1 MHRRRTLPDYVRA
14 LATVLCNCLL
24 CLFVLAGLS
33 CTSRAPVPPAPPGPG
48 APTTPT
54 QRPYTVLG
62 QSYQPIASAHG
73 FVEEGIA
80 SWYGHKFHGRPT
92 ACGERYDMHK
102 LTAAHRI
109 LPMHTHVRVTNLENG
124 RQLVV
129 RINDRGPFVKNR
141 IIDLSYA
148 GATELG
154 MAEKGT
160 ARVRVE
166 AIETLPRDLPGRY
179 YVQIGSF
186 AQQGNAL
193 ALSKRMQQLGYSKT
207 RVQRILVGDTIF
219 WRVQVGT
226 FPRLS
231 LAEQAL
237 TRLSSENPASF
248 ILAD

>member
-1 MHRRRTLPDYVRA
+1 MRLHTPTLVLSLAAA
-14 LATVLCNCLL
+14 LLL
-24 CLFVLAGLS
+24 ALS
-33 CTSRAPVPPAPPGPG
+33 ACAPRAPVPAPPGP
-48 APTTPT
+48 APKGTER
-54 QRPYTVLG
+54 QYTVLG
-62 QSYQPIASAHG
+62 QTYQPITSAHG

-80 SWYGHKFHGRPT
+80 SWYGRKFHGRPT

-129 RINDRGPFVKNR
+129 RVNDRGPFVKNR

-148 GATELG
+148 GATQLG

-186 AQQGNAL
+186 AEQGNAL
-193 ALSKRMQQLGYSKT
+193 ALSRRMQQLGYPKT
-207 RVQRILVGDTIF
+207 RVQRILVGDAIF

>member
-1 MHRRRTLPDYVRA
+1 MSLRTPTLVLTLVATLFLA
-14 LATVLCNCLL
+14 LAGC
-24 CLFVLAGLS
+24 AP
-33 CTSRAPVPPAPPGPG
+33 RAPLPAPPGP
-48 APTTPT
+48 APKGT
-54 QRPYTVLG
+54 QRQYTVLG
-62 QSYQPIASAHG
+62 QTYQPIASAHG

-80 SWYGHKFHGRPT
+80 SWYGRKFHGRPT

-148 GATELG
+148 GATQLG

-226 FPRLS
+226 FPKLS

-237 TRLSSENPASF
+237 ARLSNENPASF